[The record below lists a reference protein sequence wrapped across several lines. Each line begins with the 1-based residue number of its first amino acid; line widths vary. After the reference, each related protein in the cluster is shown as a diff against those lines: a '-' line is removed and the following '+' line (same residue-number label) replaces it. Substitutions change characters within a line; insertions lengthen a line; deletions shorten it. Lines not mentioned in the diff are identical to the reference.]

1 MKYLNYLLL
10 MFVLSLTIQ
19 ITPQLAWADTPKL
32 DAAEATH
39 LIFMREEEKLARDVY
54 LVFGEM
60 YQDNRIFDQIAMLSE
75 QEHTTA
81 VLSLLNRY
89 GIPDPNPMAD
99 NLPESIG
106 LFTGEVYGAYFLEK
120 FNELIDWGSRSELDA
135 LYVGAFIEELDMH
148 DIVVAPTV
156 IAEADNGIDEDGC
169 GLVYTDESEIRRVY
183 EHLLA
188 GSENH
193 LRAFVGQIEAVI
205 GEGNYKAQ
213 YLTQEEVDAILGR

>member
-10 MFVLSLTIQ
+10 MIVLALTTQ
-19 ITPQLAWADTPKL
+19 MTPKLAWSGTPEL

-39 LIFMREEEKLARDVY
+39 LVFMREEEKLARDVY

-60 YQDNRIFDQIAMLSE
+60 YPDTRIFDQIAMLSE

-81 VLSLLNRY
+81 VLGLLNKFN
-89 GIPDPNPMAD
+89 IPDPNPMTD

-106 LFTGEVYGAYFLEK
+106 LFTGEEYGAYFLEK
-120 FNELIDWGSRSELDA
+120 FNELVDWGSRSELDA
-135 LYVGAFIEELDMH
+135 LYAGAFIEELDMH

-156 IAEADNGIDEDGC
+156 IAETDNGIDENGC
-169 GLVYTDESEIRRVY
+169 GLVYTDEDSIKRVY

-193 LRAFVGQIEAVI
+193 LRAFVGQIEAII
-205 GEGNYKAQ
+205 GEGNYEAQ
-213 YLTQEEVDAILGR
+213 YLTQEEVDTILGR